1 MVKSD
6 ILKASSNSL
15 SAHILESVKI
25 RTAVI
30 LNNFCILVK
39 LDEKLSL
46 EIKSIGLG
54 WYGKKI
60 NKFEMGIAI
69 ADWNSL

>member
-15 SAHILESVKI
+15 SAHILERVEI

-46 EIKSIGLG
+46 QIKSIGLG
-54 WYGKKI
+54 WYGKKLI
-60 NKFEMGIAI
+60 NSKWE
-69 ADWNSL
+69 LR